1 MPVSWAY
8 LTARVLGVK
17 YLGRPLFSLLCGS
30 QPWRLRLLTMPWCGN
45 LAPVCVFGTLLFQVP
60 SPSCLHSSLT
70 HPLGSVIQS
79 HCFSP
84 IIHVLLLTFH
94 QSDAPPFKI
103 IVSLFFLMKFNFS
116 FMDWL
121 QRYSFCPWLIGWQIR
136 RELRSLFWLEFLLAD
151 KHWVGQNVH
160 SGFSIMFYRKTW
172 MNFLANPVFSK
183 GTGHIGSMF

>member
-8 LTARVLGVK
+8 LTARVLVWNISGGLSLVFCVVPSLDVLDCWQCLGVGIW
-17 YLGRPLFSLLCGS
+17 YLFVSL
-30 QPWRLRLLTMPWCGN
+30 
-45 LAPVCVFGTLLFQVP
+45 ATLLFQVP
-60 SPSCLHSSLT
+60 SPSCLYSSLT
-70 HPLGSVIQS
+70 HPLGSIIQS

-94 QSDAPPFKI
+94 QSDAPPLKI

-121 QRYSFCPWLIGWQIR
+121 QRYSFFPWLIGWQIR

-151 KHWVGQNVH
+151 KHWVGQKVH